1 MPKHSK
7 TFCALPFMA
16 LDRHHQ
22 VLRPCCMNRH
32 PDWRQYHTIDQFW
45 NSDTLHRLRHNLEND
60 IRDPSCYQ
68 CWDLEDKGQISVR
81 QSVNISRAAAVDP
94 DRPAITQVKLMTGK
108 TCNLACMM
116 CFSTVSSTYE
126 QTWRGDRTWIMPEAK
141 QRDIYYDQ
149 EMEDF
154 IRQHAKDLRY
164 IEVIGGEPLFN
175 KQFLALAQWLV
186 QQGHAEHLTLYIITN
201 GTLLTDAMRDL
212 FSQFME
218 TVFVV
223 SIDGIG
229 LVNDYQRWPSRW
241 SEVSDQL
248 LRIRDGFS
256 MSVQPTVTALNVLG
270 LGDLHDWC
278 NQHGIII
285 NNMQLVEQWSQL
297 LPHHL
302 PQALKDLVDPRFR
315 QFVDSDGDAAELLEF
330 VRRWDQRR
338 GISIVDYMP
347 EWQGLI

>member
-1 MPKHSK
+1 MSK
-7 TFCALPFMA
+7 DSQTFCALPFMA

-22 VLRPCCMNRH
+22 VLRPCCMNKH
-32 PDWRQYHTIDQFW
+32 PDWHQYQTINEFW
-45 NSDTLHRLRHNLEND
+45 HSPTLQK
-60 IRDPSCYQ
+60 IRDNLQQGVREPSCYQ
-68 CWDLEDKGQISVR
+68 CWDIEDKGQTSVR
-81 QSVNISRAAAVDP
+81 QSVNISRRDGVDP
-94 DRPAITQVKLMTGK
+94 ENPRITQVKLMTGK

-126 QTWRGDRTWIMPEAK
+126 QTWKGDASWIMPVPK
-141 QRDIYYDQ
+141 QREIYYDQ

-154 IRQHAKDLRY
+154 IRQNAQHLRY

-175 KQFLALAQWLV
+175 KQFMALAEWLV
-186 QQGHAEHLTLYIITN
+186 QQGHAQHLTLYIITN
-201 GTLLTDAMRDL
+201 GTLLTDAMVAL
-212 FSQFME
+212 FSQFMQ

-223 SIDGIG
+223 SIDGVG
-229 LVNDYQRWPSRW
+229 PVNDYQRWPSKW
-241 SEVSDQL
+241 SDVSDKL
-248 LRIRDGFS
+248 LRIRDRFS

-278 NQHGIII
+278 NSQGMVI

-302 PQALKDLVDPRFR
+302 PSALKDQVDPRFS
-315 QFVDSDGDAAELLEF
+315 QFVVGESDSVDLVEF

-338 GISIVDYMP
+338 GTNIVDYMP
-347 EWQGLI
+347 KWKGFV